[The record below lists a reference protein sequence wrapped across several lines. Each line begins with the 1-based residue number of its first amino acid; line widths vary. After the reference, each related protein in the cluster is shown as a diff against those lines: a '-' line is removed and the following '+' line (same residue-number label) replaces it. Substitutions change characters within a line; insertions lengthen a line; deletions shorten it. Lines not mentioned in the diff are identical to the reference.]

1 MANKL
6 EAFSG
11 YDAANDPCIFIHEVS
26 GQDEHVMYATEELY
40 RGIIDEL
47 NSRPGWTEEADPL
60 PNNTREEALPWLNN
74 ALRYGGSFVC
84 AFARA
89 VVASD
94 AENFTILMPALK
106 AMMVKYPKYDA
117 MRSGE

>member
-6 EAFSG
+6 EAFLG
-11 YDAANDPCIFIHEVS
+11 YDGEGDPCIYLREV
-26 GQDEHVMYATEELY
+26 GKQGDHVMYATGETY
-40 RGIIDEL
+40 AQVIDDM

-117 MRSGE
+117 MGSGE